1 MRVLI
6 LLGVIAAAAAAAASS
21 SHGSSSL
28 EAHCYAPPPSETFE
42 GLCRNTSMAELEER
56 VIDACKAYARAPDA
70 RRLAEEDGDDTLYN
84 SSVKVCNSTL
94 NKKGDG
100 FTVADVEA
108 DRDDLWTTWKK
119 EFCFDICPFI
129 GSGKRRCD
137 AGGDC
142 GGHHTTIEPTKRN
155 YLQFNVFFLFM
166 AIAIGA
172 PRNSRRNSRRNFGGI
187 RRDSSQISSLCP
199 ALQASRASC
208 GSRRGCPTPSAS
220 SSSAWPPASSPSS
233 SPQTRA
239 ARGTR

>member
-1 MRVLI
+1 MRVL
-6 LLGVIAAAAAAAASS
+6 LLNIIAAAASAASS

-28 EAHCYAPPPSETFE
+28 KAHCYAPPPSETFE
-42 GLCRNTSMAELEER
+42 HYCRNTSMEELEAR

-70 RRLAEEDGDDTLYN
+70 RRLAEEDDDDILYN
-84 SSVKVCNSTL
+84 SSVKICNSTL

-100 FTVADVEA
+100 FTVADVE
-108 DRDDLWTTWKK
+108 RDAEDLWTTWKK

-172 PRNSRRNSRRNFGGI
+172 PRNSPRNSGAIRRNSARRSHF
-187 RRDSSQISSLCP
+187 SSICP

-208 GSRRGCPTPSAS
+208 GSRRGCRTPSAC
-220 SSSAWPPASSPSS
+220 
-233 SPQTRA
+233 
-239 ARGTR
+239 

>member
-1 MRVLI
+1 MAYTRTPLLVLGT
-6 LLGVIAAAAAAAASS
+6 LAAAASAASS

-28 EAHCYAPPPSETFE
+28 EEHCYAPPPNDNFE
-42 GLCRNTSMAELEER
+42 HLCRNTSMAELEVL
-56 VIDACKAYARAPDA
+56 VIDTCKAYAKAPADA
-70 RRLAEEDGDDTLYN
+70 RRLAEEGIAEDLYRSAVKICN
-84 SSVKVCNSTL
+84 SSLKD
-94 NKKGDG
+94 DG
-100 FTVADVEA
+100 FNVDNVKHAAD
-108 DRDDLWTTWKK
+108 LFTTWKK

-172 PRNSRRNSRRNFGGI
+172 PRNSPRNSPRNFGAIRRNSARRSHF
-187 RRDSSQISSLCP
+187 SSLCP

-208 GSRRGCPTPSAS
+208 GSRRGCRTPSAC
-220 SSSAWPPASSPSS
+220 
-233 SPQTRA
+233 
-239 ARGTR
+239 

>member
-6 LLGVIAAAAAAAASS
+6 LHGVIAAAASAASS

-28 EAHCYAPPPSETFE
+28 EPHCYAPPPSETFE
-42 GLCRNTSMAELEER
+42 GLCRNTSMAELEVR

-70 RRLAEEDGDDTLYN
+70 RRLAEEGGADDILYN

-142 GGHHTTIEPTKRN
+142 GGGSQAACGDCPDRSGADGSCRARSRGLVVGFEEARPRPVGLGAQQTGHDVLAVHKRHHVGREGLDHARPILVQLLPRPW
-155 YLQFNVFFLFM
+155 
-166 AIAIGA
+166 GA
-172 PRNSRRNSRRNFGGI
+172 S
-187 RRDSSQISSLCP
+187 
-199 ALQASRASC
+199 
-208 GSRRGCPTPSAS
+208 
-220 SSSAWPPASSPSS
+220 
-233 SPQTRA
+233 
-239 ARGTR
+239 

>member
-1 MRVLI
+1 VVVRCDCCDKQHLI
-6 LLGVIAAAAAAAASS
+6 ADNLGWFGPHRNIEEILAERGEEVRR
-21 SHGSSSL
+21 SL
-28 EAHCYAPPPSETFE
+28 H
-42 GLCRNTSMAELEER
+42 
-56 VIDACKAYARAPDA
+56 
-70 RRLAEEDGDDTLYN
+70 AEEDGDDILYN

-172 PRNSRRNSRRNFGGI
+172 PRNSRRTSRRNSAQT
-187 RRDSSQISSLCP
+187 RRVSSHFSSLCP

-208 GSRRGCPTPSAS
+208 GSRRGCRTPSAC
-220 SSSAWPPASSPSS
+220 
-233 SPQTRA
+233 
-239 ARGTR
+239 

>member
-1 MRVLI
+1 MEYTRTPLLVLGA
-6 LLGVIAAAAAAAASS
+6 LAAAAAAASS
-21 SHGSSSL
+21 SDGSSSL
-28 EAHCYAPPPSETFE
+28 EEHCYAPLPNDNFE
-42 GLCRNTSMAELEER
+42 HLCRNTSMAELEVQ
-56 VIDACKAYARAPDA
+56 VIDACKAYAKAPADA
-70 RRLAEEDGDDTLYN
+70 RRLAEEGIAEDLYR
-84 SSVKVCNSTL
+84 SAVKICNSTL

-100 FTVADVEA
+100 FTVADVE
-108 DRDDLWTTWKK
+108 RDAEDLWTTWKK

-172 PRNSRRNSRRNFGGI
+172 PRNSPRNSGAIRRNSARRSHF
-187 RRDSSQISSLCP
+187 SSICP

-208 GSRRGCPTPSAS
+208 GSHRGCRTPSAC
-220 SSSAWPPASSPSS
+220 
-233 SPQTRA
+233 
-239 ARGTR
+239 

>member
-6 LLGVIAAAAAAAASS
+6 LHGVIAAAASADSS

-42 GLCRNTSMAELEER
+42 GLCRNTSMAELKVL
-56 VIDACKAYARAPDA
+56 VIDACKAYAKAPADA
-70 RRLAEEDGDDTLYN
+70 RRLAEEGGADDILYN

-108 DRDDLWTTWKK
+108 DREDLWTTWKK

-172 PRNSRRNSRRNFGGI
+172 PRNSPRNFGAIRRNSARRSHF
-187 RRDSSQISSLCP
+187 
-199 ALQASRASC
+199 
-208 GSRRGCPTPSAS
+208 
-220 SSSAWPPASSPSS
+220 
-233 SPQTRA
+233 
-239 ARGTR
+239 